1 MVRIYRYM
9 RGCITRILLE
19 SIINHTIRKE
29 DKTMSEKTTINK
41 VQIVQFTVEIL
52 ENIAVPVKMKK
63 MVSDPIADA
72 IQNLL
77 ILREMMIAEEQQ
89 KAEEAQAEEKPTL
102 EIVKEEPGDEAVND
116 LPEAGE
122 QQDPE

>member
-1 MVRIYRYM
+1 M
-9 RGCITRILLE
+9 G
-19 SIINHTIRKE
+19 
-29 DKTMSEKTTINK
+29 EKTYNK
-41 VQIVQFTVEIL
+41 IEVVQFTVEIL
-52 ENIAVPVKMKK
+52 ENISVPVKLKRE
-63 MVSDPIADA
+63 VSDPIMDA

-77 ILREMMIAEEQQ
+77 VLRKMMIAEEQQ
-89 KAEEAQAEEKPTL
+89 KAEEAQAEEKPIL